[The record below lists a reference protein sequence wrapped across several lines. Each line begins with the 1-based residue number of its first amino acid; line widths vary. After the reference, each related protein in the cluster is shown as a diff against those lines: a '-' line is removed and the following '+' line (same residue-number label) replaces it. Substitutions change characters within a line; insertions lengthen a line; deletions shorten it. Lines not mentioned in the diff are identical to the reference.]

1 VAKVK
6 VVQEVGIDQ
15 RHKRGVGRYYWADEE
30 FET

>member
-15 RHKRGVGRYYWADEE
+15 RQKSGVERYYWADDE
-30 FET
+30 FEQ